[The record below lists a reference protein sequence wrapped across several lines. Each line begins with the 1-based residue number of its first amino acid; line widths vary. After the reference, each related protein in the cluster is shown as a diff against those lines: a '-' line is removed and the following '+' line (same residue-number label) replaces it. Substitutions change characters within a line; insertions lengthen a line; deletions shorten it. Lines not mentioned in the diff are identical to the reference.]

1 MVERDRWLALGAAA
15 ERLGVHPNTLR
26 RWAENGRVPYMLTP
40 GGHRRFALRDLEALT
55 TPTLYLPA
63 ATYAGAVWSDTA
75 LTQTRRELA
84 GQETEPW
91 LVAFDREHRLEKR
104 ALGQRL
110 MGLILQYV
118 NGDADRT
125 ALLDQ
130 ARQVGAVYGDNAVTL
145 GMPVAT
151 AISAAL
157 FFRTTLLQ
165 TVFDLP
171 DTLTISSSEQS
182 RLLGRLNEILNEVE
196 LAIAAAYE

>member
-1 MVERDRWLALGAAA
+1 MGERDKWLALGAAA

-26 RWAENGRVPYMLTP
+26 RWAEDGRVPYMLTP
-40 GGHRRFALRDLEALT
+40 GGHRRFALRDLEALA

-63 ATYAGAVWSDTA
+63 ATGASVVWSETA

-84 GQETEPW
+84 GQETRPW
-91 LVAFDREHRLEKR
+91 LAAFEPAHRLEKR
-104 ALGQRL
+104 ALGSRL

-118 NGDADRT
+118 NGDSDRT
-125 ALLDQ
+125 GLLVE
-130 ARQVGAVYGDNAVTL
+130 ARQVGAVYGNNAVSM

-171 DTLTISSSEQS
+171 DALTISTSEQG